1 MQCDVQSVTQFKDS
15 PRHGMMEHR
24 ASLSPSAAPQYK
36 LSPLMKQVFNETFPP
51 ATAATRGRRV
61 VVVAREVR
69 GMRLTSALATV
80 MLSCCCL
87 LLVEVRV
94 HLVDWSIRTNISK
107 IFFRPPPTPPS
118 SSLAQ
123 TAAVTLSRR
132 RCRR

>member
-24 ASLSPSAAPQYK
+24 ASLSPSAAQQYK

-51 ATAATRGRRV
+51 ATTATRGRRV

-87 LLVEVRV
+87 LLVEVWV
-94 HLVDWSIRTNISK
+94 YLVDWSIRTNIFSY
-107 IFFRPPPTPPS
+107 F
-118 SSLAQ
+118 
-123 TAAVTLSRR
+123 
-132 RCRR
+132 